1 MKDGILMRPL
11 IAALILYGGFWK
23 TAPQVVRAAMRKP
36 RVEAKV
42 RNEKIVAGYNI
53 IGMGRSN
60 RRK

>member
-11 IAALILYGGFWK
+11 IEALILYGGAWK
-23 TAPQVVRAAMRKP
+23 TAPQVVRAAIKNP

-53 IGMGRSN
+53 IGMGQSN
-60 RRK
+60 KRK